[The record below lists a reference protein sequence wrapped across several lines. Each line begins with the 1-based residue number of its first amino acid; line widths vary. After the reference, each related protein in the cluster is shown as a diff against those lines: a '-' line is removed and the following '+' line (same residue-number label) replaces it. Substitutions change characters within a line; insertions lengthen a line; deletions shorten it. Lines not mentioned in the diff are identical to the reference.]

1 MTNNTLEKMDEKKLI
16 TRLRD
21 LLWEKKTSSL
31 KKIYARVNLA
41 TKQFQEI
48 WSDWWEEEIPP
59 RMEVDLIPVFS
70 DSYDVILVGV
80 EVEFFREKRRNPYK
94 GLEQALSFGL
104 FGFDSLV
111 LWHVFAS
118 TLENKI
124 IDSYVRPVKE
134 IVEGLNLPIV
144 YFATKIENRDKF
156 EFFTPWYSSIQYEAD
171 YIIRNLEKSCKEKK
185 NPLLYKSEVKN
196 RRKVL
201 KTILKIPV

>member
-1 MTNNTLEKMDEKKLI
+1 MDEKKLI
-16 TRLRD
+16 SRLRD

-80 EVEFFREKRRNPYK
+80 EVEFFREKRRSPYK

-171 YIIRNLEKSCKEKK
+171 YII
-185 NPLLYKSEVKN
+185 
-196 RRKVL
+196 
-201 KTILKIPV
+201 